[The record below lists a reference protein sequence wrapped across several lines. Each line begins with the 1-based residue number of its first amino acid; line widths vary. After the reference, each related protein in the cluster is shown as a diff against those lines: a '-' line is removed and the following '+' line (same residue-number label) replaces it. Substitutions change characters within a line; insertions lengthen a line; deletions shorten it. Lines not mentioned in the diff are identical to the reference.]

1 MNPCGRVA
9 FTCVA
14 LPSFPIS
21 CQQKVAAP
29 FQSAQ
34 ERTPRFDEP
43 ANLAFQ
49 GKPPHDQNRPR
60 ARKQIGSTV
69 PGKGYFVVLR
79 LYGPTEAVINKSWKP
94 GDIEKTQ

>member
-49 GKPPHDQNRPR
+49 ESRPTTKTAHGQGSKLAPPCQAKDILSFEVVR
-60 ARKQIGSTV
+60 A
-69 PGKGYFVVLR
+69 
-79 LYGPTEAVINKSWKP
+79 
-94 GDIEKTQ
+94 D